1 MRLGNSWTATM
12 AGLLVM
18 LAVPAHAAV
27 SPEELVGLWGNE
39 TQMTQPVAGR
49 LVLDLRSA
57 SGEAL
62 IGGIM
67 APVSQSGDDV
77 RADLAGG
84 LGTFR
89 GHWSADHAS
98 VNGFWIQP
106 PSALR
111 SAYATPL
118 TLTRSQPGVW
128 MGTVRPQAERLSQYL
143 KIEQDADGTLRA
155 FLRNPE
161 ANLTR
166 DRWMTVAL
174 KGDAVTFG
182 DPSRPRWQ
190 LQANYDQETGQ
201 LQVNWQGI
209 GVFAFTKRNRA
220 DAIGFYASTPQAG
233 TSAWRA
239 PLMLDDGWETDAP
252 APSGFDTKQLDALL
266 ARLLQSDDAGT
277 PQVQSLLIAHRGRLV
292 VERYFHGFDADRPHD
307 SRSAA
312 KTFAPLLVG
321 LAMAQSKAFTPTTLL
336 RDILP
341 TYNDAFGTD
350 PRKSRITVENLM
362 TMTSGLACDDG
373 DDTSPGSEDA
383 MQSQHAQPDWYRYTL
398 ALPMVGEPGSD
409 KAVYCSAGINL
420 LGAVVAKATGTW
432 LPDFFRRTVGDPLQ
446 MRDYHINL
454 MPSGDAYLAGG
465 IYLRP
470 RDMLKLGQLYLDG
483 GQWHGRRVVDP
494 DWVEASTTEHS
505 AFAADHR
512 YGYGWHL
519 HTMTAGG
526 HAYRE
531 YAAEGNGG
539 QFVIVVPELK
549 LVVGIQAGNYGDF
562 ATWYSLQDL
571 VPQYVIPA
579 LRAVQLQ
586 H

>member
-1 MRLGNSWTATM
+1 M

-18 LAVPAHAAV
+18 LAVPARAAV
-27 SPEELVGLWGNE
+27 SPEDLVGLWGNE

-49 LVLDLRSA
+49 LVLDLRGA
-57 SGEAL
+57 PGEAH
-62 IGGIM
+62 IGGIT
-67 APVSQSGDDV
+67 ASVSQSGDGV
-77 RADLAGG
+77 RVALAGG

-89 GHWSADHAS
+89 GHWSADRAR
-98 VNGFWIQP
+98 VEGFWVQP

-128 MGTVRPQAERLSQYL
+128 MGTVQPQAERLSQYL
-143 KIEQDADGTLRA
+143 KIEKGANGALRA

-166 DRWMTVAL
+166 ERWMTVAL
-174 KGDAVTFG
+174 EGDSVTFG
-182 DPSRPRWQ
+182 DPGRPRWQ
-190 LQANYDQETGQ
+190 LHASYDEETGQ

-209 GVFAFTKRNRA
+209 GVFAFTKRDRA

-233 TSAWRA
+233 TSVWRA
-239 PLMLDDGWETDAP
+239 PLTLGDGWGTDAP

-266 ARLLQSDDAGT
+266 ARVLQSDDAGT
-277 PQVQSLLIAHRGRLV
+277 PQVQSLLIAHRGKLV
-292 VERYFHGFDADRPHD
+292 VERYFHGFDADQPHD
-307 SRSAA
+307 SRSAG

-321 LAMAQSKAFTPTTLL
+321 QAMAQSKAFTPSTPL
-336 RDILP
+336 RDMLP
-341 TYNDAFGTD
+341 TYRDAFGSD
-350 PRKSRITVENLM
+350 SRKAGITVANLM

-373 DDTSPGSEDA
+373 DDKSPGNEDA
-383 MQSQHAQPDWYRYTL
+383 MQSQHAQADWYRYTL
-398 ALPMVGEPGSD
+398 ALPMVREPGGD

-420 LGAVVAKATGTW
+420 LGAVVAKATGAW

-454 MPSGDAYLAGG
+454 MPGGDAYLAGG

-483 GQWHGRRVVDP
+483 GRWNGRRVVDAA
-494 DWVEASTTEHS
+494 WVKASTTEHS
-505 AFAADHR
+505 AFAPDHR

-519 HTMTAGG
+519 HTMTVGG

-539 QFVIVVPELK
+539 QFVIVVPELE

-562 ATWYSLQDL
+562 ATWYKLQDL
-571 VPQYVIPA
+571 VPAFVIPA
-579 LRAVQLQ
+579 LRRAR
-586 H
+586 